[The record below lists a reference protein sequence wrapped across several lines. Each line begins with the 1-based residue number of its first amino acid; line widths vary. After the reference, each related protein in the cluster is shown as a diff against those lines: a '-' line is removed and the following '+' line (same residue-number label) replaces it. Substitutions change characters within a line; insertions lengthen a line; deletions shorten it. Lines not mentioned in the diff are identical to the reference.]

1 MTGRVLKPRGK
12 LIKVLLDLRFGFRT
26 FIMKMKKD
34 EYLRF
39 DGSDANDFS

>member
-1 MTGRVLKPRGK
+1 MED
-12 LIKVLLDLRFGFRT
+12 LLDLRFR
-26 FIMKMKKD
+26 ISNLYHENEKD